1 MRIRW
6 RGLELPSLIAAERPT
21 LSPTYG
27 KFIAEPFERG
37 FGVTVGNSLRRI
49 LLSSL
54 EGSAVTQIK
63 VHGAQHEFSSLPG
76 VIEDV
81 TDIVLNV
88 KSLVVKN
95 HSEQTRVVRIEKNQK
110 GPITGADVRTD
121 DQVEVINKDLVIATL
136 TEDVPFLLEMVVENG
151 RGYVPA
157 TEHTPQAQ
165 EIGIIPVDAAFSPV
179 VRVRYEVE
187 ETRVGQKTNYD
198 KLTIEIWTNGSVS
211 PEMALV
217 EAAKILRK
225 HLNPFVQ
232 YSELGALVHS
242 EARAA
247 GINGHRPGDRGQAG
261 HEPGRVGT
269 VGPGHQLP
277 GVGEHHHRSRPGH
290 PHRGAVVGSPQLRR
304 DDDVGGSREARRHRS
319 AAGHADFAGARRAL
333 KLAYSSRS
341 ARGSG
346 KSNCSPRSVKSTT
359 KAADG
364 RATQPANTEN
374 STFVERNGTTM
385 RHRRKGRKLGRHPSH
400 QRALLRSLAT
410 ALFLTE
416 RDAEDDDNKPKVKG
430 RIITT
435 IEKAKEVRPLVERC
449 ITIARR
455 TLSQQEAAD
464 QLEPNADRHSDQ
476 WRQWR
481 DSDQWREW
489 NRTIAPVVAARRRA
503 LRLLGDKQAVKILFD
518 EIAPR
523 FADRQGGYTRVL
535 RLAKPRLG
543 DAGTRAILELVG
555 KNDRVRKKST
565 KPSFDSDVSEPA
577 PAAAPSPPET
587 TEPAAE

>member
-6 RGLELPSLIAAERPT
+6 RGLELPSMVAVDRST
-21 LSPTYG
+21 LSATYG
-27 KFIAEPFERG
+27 KFVAEPFERG

-76 VIEDV
+76 VVEDV

-121 DQVEVINKDLVIATL
+121 DQVEVVNKDLVIATM

-198 KLTIEIWTNGSVS
+198 KLTMEIWTNGSVS

-217 EAAKILRK
+217 ESAKILRK

-232 YSELGALVHS
+232 YSELGTMVHS

-247 GINGHRPGDRGQAG
+247 GPISLDQA
-261 HEPGRVGT
+261 T
-269 VGPGHQLP
+269 
-277 GVGEHHHRSRPGH
+277 
-290 PHRGAVVGSPQLRR
+290 
-304 DDDVGGSREARRHRS
+304 EA
-319 AAGHADFAGARRAL
+319 
-333 KLAYSSRS
+333 KLNMSLAELEL
-341 ARGSG
+341 
-346 KSNCSPRSVKSTT
+346 SV
-359 KAADG
+359 
-364 RATQPANTEN
+364 RATNCLESENITTVRDLVSRTEEQLLE
-374 STFVERNGTTM
+374 VRNFGETTM
-385 RHRRKGRKLGRHPSH
+385 
-400 QRALLRSLAT
+400 A
-410 ALFLTE
+410 
-416 RDAEDDDNKPKVKG
+416 
-430 RIITT
+430 
-435 IEKAKEVRPLVERC
+435 EVREK
-449 ITIARR
+449 
-455 TLSQQEAAD
+455 LSD
-464 QLEPNADRHSDQ
+464 
-476 WRQWR
+476 
-481 DSDQWREW
+481 
-489 NRTIAPVVAARRRA
+489 IG
-503 LRLLGDKQAVKILFD
+503 LRLGM
-518 EIAPR
+518 
-523 FADRQGGYTRVL
+523 
-535 RLAKPRLG
+535 RLP
-543 DAGTRAILELVG
+543 
-555 KNDRVRKKST
+555 
-565 KPSFDSDVSEPA
+565 PA
-577 PAAAPSPPET
+577 PAALL
-587 TEPAAE
+587 